1 LSDIRAGKAED
12 RIDALE
18 TESHD
23 KVFVPLRRGHRG
35 HEDRIG
41 DLETGGQDADVRTG
55 RSEDRIATSEDR
67 IATLERGVSLRE
79 IWRDLV
85 PAVAI
90 GLAFW
95 ALTIS
100 QGQVS
105 AIKVNQKEAQA
116 GRAIAIS
123 VTCAALSAVIDQ
135 GRATISASDTRKAR
149 RAADTYRDGIAQRVQ
164 RQTGVGN
171 LIREDGTLDC
181 DRLQALSNVRK
192 PR

>member
-1 LSDIRAGKAED
+1 VTGHQDKSDVRAGAAED
-12 RIDALE
+12 RLDALE

-23 KVFVPLRRGHRG
+23 QVFASDRRGRRGH
-35 HEDRIG
+35 
-41 DLETGGQDADVRTG
+41 
-55 RSEDRIATSEDR
+55 EDR

-79 IWRDLV
+79 LWRDLI

-95 ALTIS
+95 AMTLS
-100 QGQVS
+100 QGQLS
-105 AIKVNQKEAQA
+105 TIRANQAEAQA
-116 GRAIAIS
+116 GRRVAIA

-135 GRATISASDTRKAR
+135 GRATISASHTQRAR
-149 RAADTYRDGIAQRVQ
+149 RAADAYRDGIAQRVQ
-164 RQTGVGN
+164 RQTGVHG
-171 LIREDGTLDC
+171 LVRRDGSLDC